1 MPCSKTRAQAQAQ
14 TRRRRQLKQH
24 PARLRNP
31 QPALLALYPPNTM
44 TNYAID
50 IVFNALRRKRTW
62 LLIGILIG
70 LLL

>member
-1 MPCSKTRAQAQAQ
+1 
-14 TRRRRQLKQH
+14 
-24 PARLRNP
+24 
-31 QPALLALYPPNTM
+31 M
-44 TNYAID
+44 TNHAID

>member
-1 MPCSKTRAQAQAQ
+1 MPRRKTHTQAQA
-14 TRRRRQLKQH
+14 RRRKQPKQH
-24 PARLRNP
+24 HARLRNTKP
-31 QPALLALYPPNTM
+31 TLLALYPPHTM
-44 TNYAID
+44 TNHAID